1 MYIRTGVNVF
11 MLLLKGSLENFLH
24 SLRDY
29 FERRSQLI
37 RHFPPGTFLWGARR
51 IDSRVKKGVGVF
63 IYVTRNQYN
72 EGGLAL
78 YGTLHD
84 VAELKERYW
93 PQGEWSYLLPIAVNK
108 IAKSVVKNPEDP
120 TRWNLPTRFKLKEL
134 GVTVLPGIQTIEREL
149 AEKLIDLIE

>member
-1 MYIRTGVNVF
+1 

-29 FERRSQLI
+29 LERRSELI
-37 RHFPPGTFLWGARR
+37 RQFPPGTFLWGARR

-78 YGTLHD
+78 YGTLQD
-84 VAELKERYW
+84 VRELNARYW
-93 PQGEWSYLLPIAVNK
+93 PQGEWNYLLPIAVSKVANSILENPSDPSK
-108 IAKSVVKNPEDP
+108 WRISTRRALEEAGAK
-120 TRWNLPTRFKLKEL
+120 
-134 GVTVLPGIQTIEREL
+134 VLPGIQTIKQEL
-149 AEKLIDLIE
+149 AEKLLELLI